1 MAKERG
7 AIWKFSTYGFL
18 KNLRFFE
25 PFLLLFF
32 LSRGLSFLQIGFLIS
47 IREIFV
53 NLLEIPTGALADIYG
68 KKKAMIWCFISYIV
82 SFLIFY
88 LGHSF
93 IIFSLAMLF
102 FALGETLRTGTHK
115 AIIFDYLERRQM
127 ADQKVKIYGITRSYS
142 KLGSALSSLIAA
154 GLIFFRGAYG
164 IIFLASMIPY
174 FMDLLLM
181 FTYPEDVI
189 TPHTGRFLFEMK
201 RHLKETLLSFKSL
214 KNLTVGIL
222 NVSLY
227 GAFFKISKDYLQ
239 PILNL
244 WALSLPIFIGYSN
257 EKRSALVI
265 GVVYFFIY
273 IFASTASRN
282 ANRLKNLFGSGTEAM
297 NVFYIINLVSFLLI
311 GILNLYKFTI
321 PVIFLFLVLYFLRNA
336 RKPMM
341 IGYIANIAIP
351 SQRATVLSMENQLLS
366 LLSLFIAPIL
376 GFLADTFGIAIV
388 FLFSGFMLLIGYST
402 FKIRPS

>member
-244 WALSLPIFIGYSN
+244 WALTLPIFIGYSS

>member
-222 NVSLY
+222 NISLY

-282 ANRLKNLFGSGTEAM
+282 ANRLKNLFGNGTEAM